1 MKPKIVAAALMAMV
15 GLCNG
20 AEAKTLTRIG
30 VSVGSLGNPFFVAIA
45 AGVRSEAKR
54 INPDA
59 TVEVVASDY
68 DLAKQSRNIDDFI
81 AAGDDLIVLD
91 AVDPKAI
98 SSAIERAKAAGI
110 VVVGVDEEADGEDAT
125 FMTDNVK
132 AGEESC
138 LFLADRLNGK
148 GDVVIVNGPQVSS
161 VLARLQG
168 CFASLAKSPG
178 IHVLSSNQNGQG
190 SRDGGLDVMQS
201 MLTRF
206 PKIDA
211 VFTVNDPMAIGASL
225 AARQMHRD
233 DFFITSVDGS
243 PDIEAAIKDPNT
255 KILASSYQD
264 PYLMAVKAVR
274 AGQDI
279 LNGKTIKPVITLI
292 PPTLITERN
301 VATIPGWSAPH

>member
-1 MKPKIVAAALMAMV
+1 
-15 GLCNG
+15 
-20 AEAKTLTRIG
+20 
-30 VSVGSLGNPFFVAIA
+30 
-45 AGVRSEAKR
+45 
-54 INPDA
+54 
-59 TVEVVASDY
+59 
-68 DLAKQSRNIDDFI
+68 
-81 AAGDDLIVLD
+81 
-91 AVDPKAI
+91 
-98 SSAIERAKAAGI
+98 
-110 VVVGVDEEADGEDAT
+110 
-125 FMTDNVK
+125 
-132 AGEESC
+132 
-138 LFLADRLNGK
+138 
-148 GDVVIVNGPQVSS
+148 
-161 VLARLQG
+161 
-168 CFASLAKSPG
+168 
-178 IHVLSSNQNGQG
+178 
-190 SRDGGLDVMQS
+190 

-233 DFFITSVDGS
+233 DFFIISVDGS

-255 KILASSYQD
+255 KILALSYQD